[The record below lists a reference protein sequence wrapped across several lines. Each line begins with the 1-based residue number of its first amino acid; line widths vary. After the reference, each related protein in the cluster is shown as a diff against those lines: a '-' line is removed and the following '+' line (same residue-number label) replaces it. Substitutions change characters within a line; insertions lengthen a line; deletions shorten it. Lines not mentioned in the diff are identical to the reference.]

1 MLIAMTG
8 TRIVKGENIVNAYGK
23 KGVQHTIGYVQSA
36 GYLKG
41 VAFLDKFT
49 IIATMI
55 VNE

>member
-8 TRIVKGENIVNAYGK
+8 TRIVKGGNIVNAYGK